1 VNRARSGPLPP
12 FRVPTR
18 LSACAV
24 APAVAL
30 LLVLGGCSAG
40 PATPGVAGA
49 SGSSASSA
57 APSPAA
63 QAGASDPFASGAGS
77 PPAGSFPLTVRDDER
92 TTVSIPRAPERI
104 VSLAP
109 SVTETLYALGEG
121 TRIVGVTTSD
131 DYPPAAKSLPQVAS
145 YSGVEM
151 EKVVAARPDLVIA
164 WKGITSVSDIARLR
178 SLGYPVVVL
187 YATTLPAVFAD
198 IVLVGDATGEVG
210 PATALAGQLSAEA
223 SAITAAVAVEPR
235 PRVFYELDATKSIY
249 TPAPDDFTTDLVR
262 RAGGD
267 PITSGVAGVYSI
279 SLERLVAADPQV
291 IVLGDATYGTTASI
305 VAARP
310 GWAGMTAIR
319 DHAVRPVD
327 DTIVTRPGPRIV
339 EGLAALARA
348 IHPGLALPSF
358 APPLL
363 PAPSVVPAPSA
374 GSSLVPAASAA
385 P

>member
-1 VNRARSGPLPP
+1 VNRARPGPLPP
-12 FRVPTR
+12 SPFPNRLFARV
-18 LSACAV
+18 V

-40 PATPGVAGA
+40 PANPGVAGA

-63 QAGASDPFASGAGS
+63 QAGASGPFASAAGS
-77 PPAGSFPLTVRDDER
+77 PPAGSFPLTVRDDEG
-92 TTVSIPRAPERI
+92 TSVTIPRAPERI

-109 SVTETLYALGEG
+109 SVTETLFALGEG
-121 TRIVGVTTSD
+121 ARIVGVTTSD

-198 IVLVGDATGEVG
+198 IALVGDATGQAG

-249 TPAPDDFTTDLVR
+249 TPAPDDFTTDLIR
-262 RAGGD
+262 RAGGA

-291 IVLGDATYGTTASI
+291 IVLGDASYGTTPSV

-339 EGLAALARA
+339 EGLAALAGA
-348 IHPGLALPSF
+348 IHPGVALPSL
-358 APPLL
+358 APL
-363 PAPSVVPAPSA
+363 APAPSA
-374 GSSLVPAASAA
+374 TPSLVPAASAA